1 LQQAGLVE
9 TVAQV
14 IESMPED
21 IQGMLWANI
30 GLFGGLASTDGFGE
44 RLSVLPPPP
53 FFLVVPTRA
62 SRARKLKRQF

>member
-44 RLSVLPPPP
+44 RLSVVPPPSSSSS
-53 FFLVVPTRA
+53 T
-62 SRARKLKRQF
+62 